1 MSFFLFIFLYT
12 YLMNI
17 ILLGFVILILIVLGV
32 SAALM
37 WHWKT
42 YMPETGKG
50 VGIFTIYIIGLG
62 ILIMALFTSI
72 TTL

>member
-1 MSFFLFIFLYT
+1 
-12 YLMNI
+12 MNTLI
-17 ILLGFVILILIVLGV
+17 LGFLVVLLLVIGISGV
-32 SAALM
+32 LM

-42 YMPETGKG
+42 YMPENGKG

-62 ILIMALFTSI
+62 VLVMALFTSI

>member
-1 MSFFLFIFLYT
+1 
-12 YLMNI
+12 MNTLI
-17 ILLGFVILILIVLGV
+17 LGFLIVLLLV
-32 SAALM
+32 IAISAVLI

-42 YMPETGKG
+42 YMPENGKG

-62 ILIMALFTSI
+62 ILILALFTSI